1 MKKECILYDR
11 ECINCGECDMCD
23 LDPKKVCDNCGKCI
37 ESGDDYNIMDVD
49 LTVEDDSVPNN
60 YHYDGEP
67 EEDDDEFFEDQD
79 FEEDAGDFEINDYD
93 DFDDEDDEDNFEF
106 DFGEFFGQR

>member
-1 MKKECILYDR
+1 MEKECVLYDR
-11 ECINCGECDMCD
+11 KCINCGECDMCD

-67 EEDDDEFFEDQD
+67 EDDEEFFEDQD
-79 FEEDAGDFEINDYD
+79 FEENPDDFEFDEYD
-93 DFDDEDDEDNFEF
+93 DFDEDDDEDMEF

>member
-1 MKKECILYDR
+1 MEKECVLYDR
-11 ECINCGECDMCD
+11 KCINCGECDMCD

-67 EEDDDEFFEDQD
+67 EDQDDEFFEDQD
-79 FEEDAGDFEINDYD
+79 FEEDAEDFDMEEYD
-93 DFDDEDDEDNFEF
+93 DYELEDDEDMEF